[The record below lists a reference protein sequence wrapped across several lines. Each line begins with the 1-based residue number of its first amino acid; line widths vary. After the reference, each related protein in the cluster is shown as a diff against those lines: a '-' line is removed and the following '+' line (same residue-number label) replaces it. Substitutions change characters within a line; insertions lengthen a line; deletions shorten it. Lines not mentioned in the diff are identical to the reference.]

1 MANPYASNQGMAN
14 SMASL
19 PGAAPPNGYPGA
31 APTSPPAYAASPYA
45 PDGKQPYVVTAPQA
59 AAVPEQPSGGG
70 FMQGQTF
77 GVDNST
83 LAAGGAALG
92 VGALGVAALSNG
104 RPGARRKP
112 SFRDRSAADQ
122 LIVYGAICCTVVLFG
137 VGGALVGVSN
147 KYTGIAGDMNPSTDF
162 SAGTCTI
169 TDVDFKATQS
179 QESYDC
185 NCGSSSSYSSSLFSY
200 SSYSYSYYSCSTCY
214 RDICD
219 MTWAYEFQQKDYN
232 QITYVSE
239 TEEKSM
245 TGTCSSNLGV
255 SMGRWSNG
263 EDTDCWIATEPD
275 SVPKDEGAA
284 DATGYTCPNP
294 ECAKITSS
302 PQEEYDSQVKTAKVL
317 SIVGTILLPLGA
329 AAAVFVYVSIY
340 CCGKVDSYLD
350 A

>member
-112 SFRDRSAADQ
+112 SFRDRSAAVSEKCGVGKNAFPEKGEKKRRKRKMPYILLMLKQ
-122 LIVYGAICCTVVLFG
+122 SSAICKGSYKHVFSCHRHL
-137 VGGALVGVSN
+137 
-147 KYTGIAGDMNPSTDF
+147 MNS
-162 SAGTCTI
+162 
-169 TDVDFKATQS
+169 QS
-179 QESYDC
+179 IQS
-185 NCGSSSSYSSSLFSY
+185 
-200 SSYSYSYYSCSTCY
+200 
-214 RDICD
+214 
-219 MTWAYEFQQKDYN
+219 K
-232 QITYVSE
+232 
-239 TEEKSM
+239 
-245 TGTCSSNLGV
+245 
-255 SMGRWSNG
+255 
-263 EDTDCWIATEPD
+263 
-275 SVPKDEGAA
+275 
-284 DATGYTCPNP
+284 
-294 ECAKITSS
+294 
-302 PQEEYDSQVKTAKVL
+302 
-317 SIVGTILLPLGA
+317 
-329 AAAVFVYVSIY
+329 
-340 CCGKVDSYLD
+340 
-350 A
+350 